1 MKCQPWYPKDFERTL
16 NNTLPEEEVT
26 LLLQKPNCSPR
37 FVYGVLMLP
46 TILKYFIGMDQT
58 VKIDRRMTFATIS
71 GYKLYQF
78 SSSSTPVIVPSREPH
93 AVVEGILV
101 FGLNE
106 HQRNAM
112 YEAEG
117 GLMNLVSVQARIF
130 QSDRIDDHDMRSV
143 RTVDAGAFAWKEC
156 ADGLIPVHS
165 SAWSIDGFLKSP
177 FYDLIAQSQHRQ
189 ALDSLAQ
196 SSEDSR
202 DAKEPSAEERV

>member
-58 VKIDRRMTFATIS
+58 VKIDRRMT
-71 GYKLYQF
+71 
-78 SSSSTPVIVPSREPH
+78 TPVIVPSREPH